1 MLVYREVWY
10 NEEAEDV
17 QASEMAERL
26 VQWLQGQVAEGGAG
40 GLVVGLS
47 GGIDSAVVAVL
58 ARRACGDNC
67 LALVM
72 PCHSRP
78 ADAADARRVAETV
91 GIPCRQ
97 VDLGPVYDA
106 FLGQVSGQ
114 VESVRDLARANL
126 KPRLR
131 MLTLYFF
138 ANQLNYLV
146 AGTGNRSELEVG
158 YFTKYGD
165 GGVDILPLGNLVKG
179 QVRQLAA
186 YLGIPQ
192 EIITKPPSAGLWE
205 SQTDEGEMGLTYA
218 DLDRYLLT
226 GEAGPAVR
234 EKVEAMRRASAHKR
248 RLPPVP
254 EFSPPAGI

>member
-1 MLVYREVWY
+1 MLVHRGVSH

-17 QASEMAERL
+17 QAGEMAAQL
-26 VQWLQGQVAEGGAG
+26 VQWLREQVAKAGAEG
-40 GLVVGLS
+40 LLVGLS
-47 GGIDSAVVAVL
+47 GGIDSAVVAAL
-58 ARRACGDNC
+58 ARRACGENC
-67 LALVM
+67 LALIM
-72 PCHSRP
+72 PCHSNP
-78 ADAADARRVAETV
+78 ADAEDARKVAGAI

-106 FLGQVSGQ
+106 FLDQVTSQ
-114 VESVRDLARANL
+114 VGSLKDLALANL

-179 QVRQLAA
+179 QVRELAA
-186 YLGIPQ
+186 YLGIPR
-192 EIITKPPSAGLWE
+192 EILGKPPSAGLWE
-205 SQTDEGEMGLTYA
+205 NQTDEDEMGLTYA

-226 GEAGPAVR
+226 GEANPQVR

-248 RLPPVP
+248 RTPPVP
-254 EFSPPAGI
+254 EF